1 MQFASDMLHS
11 YVQDRVA
18 ASKAWAS
25 IQVFV
30 SDVTV
35 PGEGEHKIMDFIR
48 YLRSLN
54 DYNPNM
60 QHCIYGA
67 DADLF
72 MLTLGTHEPRFTIL
86 REATEEIQC
95 SRCLKLGHHRFECR
109 SKKAA
114 MTPEGNPLFISFSS

>member
-1 MQFASDMLHS
+1 MHFVSDILHF

-25 IQVFV
+25 LQVFV

-48 YLRSLN
+48 YARSLP
-54 DYNPNM
+54 DYNANM
-60 QHCIYGA
+60 QHCVYGA

-72 MLTLGTHEPRFTIL
+72 MLTLATHEPRFTIL
-86 REATEEIQC
+86 REATEEVQC
-95 SRCLKLGHHRFECR
+95 SR
-109 SKKAA
+109 
-114 MTPEGNPLFISFSS
+114 